1 MNKLAEE
8 KDIEEIIKTKLNET
22 YQNGLATGCKAMCK
36 VILDKL
42 QNKNKSV
49 PERLNDVIKF
59 CNVSLGEENNESKK

>member
-1 MNKLAEE
+1 MAEE
-8 KDIEEIIKTKLNET
+8 KDIEEMIKTKLNET
-22 YQNGLATGCKAMCK
+22 YQNGLVAGCKAMCK